1 MSEKPWKSRVLAA
14 AATLKMTTMIANR
27 TVEPR
32 VSLRV
37 LLLVLIASFA
47 IHAWAQIG
55 YVHALSG
62 SATSQIG
69 SAPPVPTKVG
79 DTFEAGTLF
88 ATSGDG
94 RATLKFADGQVL
106 ALAPS
111 SRVRIQQYHF
121 DPRNVKASS
130 VAIGLQDGALRFV
143 GGAIATENRDAVRIS
158 AGESIVSILRSGG
171 IDLMVVV
178 NTKGQE
184 VGLAAVTLGE
194 ISLRTPYGPILRI
207 EANQAV
213 PWRPGTAP
221 PPPVPIAAASAVIQ
235 AELAALLA
243 IPIPGLE
250 SLIAALPPTAAGPE
264 PAATANPWALPFA
277 PITTL
282 TTPGG
287 RGCVGSPC

>member
-1 MSEKPWKSRVLAA
+1 
-14 AATLKMTTMIANR
+14 MIANR

-32 VSLRV
+32 VALKA
-37 LLLVLIASFA
+37 LLLVLVASFA
-47 IHAWAQIG
+47 IDAWAQAG

-62 SATSQIG
+62 SATSRIG

-79 DTFEAGTLF
+79 NTFEAGTCF
-88 ATSGDG
+88 ATSGNG
-94 RATLKFADGQVL
+94 SVTLKFADGQVL
-106 ALAPS
+106 VLAPS
-111 SRVRIQQYHF
+111 TRACIQQYRF

-130 VAIGLQDGALRFV
+130 LAIGLQDGAMRFV
-143 GGAIATENRDAVRIS
+143 GGAIATVNREAVRIS
-158 AGESIVSILRSGG
+158 AGESMVSILRSGG
-171 IDLMVVV
+171 IDFMVVV

-194 ISLRTPYGPILRI
+194 VSVRTPYGPILRI
-207 EANQAV
+207 DANQAV
-213 PWRPGTAP
+213 PWRPGTTP
-221 PPPVPIAAASAVIQ
+221 PPPIPIAAAPAVIQ

-264 PAATANPWALPFA
+264 PAALANPWALPFA
-277 PITTL
+277 PITSL